1 MRENLKKNQAITLVS
16 LVVTIII
23 LIILAGISI
32 NLIFGDNGIITKA
45 KQSKEMME
53 IASAKEKLELYKTE
67 LLLNSNEYILNLQTY
82 INSLIEKGIIT
93 NNDIENTE
101 YDNSKLIT
109 MNGYVFLLTEEDKD
123 IKIEVQGK
131 VGEVIIVDRTKP
143 ILTIMSNTV
152 NTISIEATDNSSGIV
167 GYIYSKTN
175 TIPENFI
182 ECENTLNLNITI
194 QNLEENTK
202 YYIWVKDLVGN
213 ISEYKTATTSI
224 ANYSLNNGGKYN
236 TLAQA
241 VENATIGDTINVIKD
256 YTDTSDVNINKNII
270 LNTNGKTLIRT
281 KTIQI
286 AEGTIVEITG
296 EGTLTTEEEINLITN
311 NGNLN
316 ITHEGTI
323 SNTNTGN
330 SRAIYNIGNINKTGT
345 GTINSSGT
353 ISTISGGNINISEG
367 NIISTHVGV
376 YTSGILNIS
385 NNAVIEGVNN
395 AIYLEKNATGIVNG
409 GTLTASKHDGICVA
423 NNSKLT
429 ISGGNIT
436 GNNAAIY
443 YASSNTIEIN
453 GGNLI
458 GTNLQGITISKNGS
472 GNIEINDGNISGYY
486 HGIWKTSSANLI
498 INGGTIKATTMY
510 DGISIAEEDTGN
522 LTITSGTIIGNNN
535 AIWSAGKGNITISGG
550 TLTGNTYYAVCI
562 VEKMSGKLTITE
574 GILTGKFCGIRDDS
588 SNTTEKKNILISGG
602 TITGQEYYGIHLKS
616 SNIELNILGGNIL
629 GGHYG
634 VFLKDGNEVT
644 LNILGGNLTGTLYS
658 GIGVFANGTVN
669 IGDDTKAIDNNNVI
683 ITGET
688 YGIYKSADYT
698 STINYNNGT
707 LKGKTAGYNGT
718 INVRSGYTINN
729 TKIGEYYVTTLK

>member
-1 MRENLKKNQAITLVS
+1 MKNSSKGITLVA
-16 LVVTIII
+16 LVVTIIV
-23 LIILAGISI
+23 LIILAGVSI
-32 NLIFGDNGIITKA
+32 NLVLGENGIITKA
-45 KQSKEMME
+45 KQAKEMME
-53 IASAKEKLELYKTE
+53 IASLKEKLELNKTE
-67 LLLNSNEYILNLQTY
+67 LLLSSDYTFNLQNY
-82 INSLIEKGIIT
+82 INSLIEKEIIT
-93 NNDIENTE
+93 SNDIENTE

-109 MNGYVFLLTEEDKD
+109 INGYVFLLTEEDED

-131 VGEVIIVDRTKP
+131 VGGVIIVDRTKP

-182 ECENTLNLNITI
+182 ECENTLCLNITI

-224 ANYSLNNGGKYN
+224 GNYSLNNGGKYN

-241 VENATIGDTINVIKD
+241 VENAAIGDTINVIKD
-256 YTDTSDVNINKNII
+256 YTDTSDVNINKNLI

-286 AEGTIVEITG
+286 AEGTTVEITG

-330 SRAIYNIGNINKTGT
+330 SRAIYSAGKINKTGSGIISST
-345 GTINSSGT
+345 GTKAT
-353 ISTISGGNINISEG
+353 ILGRDINISNG
-367 NIISTHVGV
+367 KVISINSYGV
-376 YTSGILNIS
+376 STSGIVNIS
-385 NNAVIEGVNN
+385 NNAILEGTDN
-395 AIYLEKNATGIVNG
+395 ALFLVGTAT
-409 GTLTASKHDGICVA
+409 A
-423 NNSKLT
+423 T
-429 ISGGNIT
+429 ISGGSLNASKYDGIYTGGSSKLIISGGTIT
-436 GNNAAIY
+436 GKNAAIY
-443 YASSNTIEIN
+443 HESTNTIEIN

-458 GTNLQGITISKNGS
+458 GTNLHGITISKNGS
-472 GNIEINDGNISGYY
+472 GNIEINDGNISGYVQ
-486 HGIWKTSSANLI
+486 GIYKTSSANLI
-498 INGGTIKATTMY
+498 INGGTIKATTKY

-522 LTITSGTIIGNNN
+522 LTITGGTIIGNNN

-550 TLTGNTYYAVCI
+550 TLRGNTYYAVCI

-574 GILTGKFCGIRDDS
+574 GILTGKSCGIRDDS
-588 SNTTEKKNILISGG
+588 LNTTEKKNILISGG
-602 TITGQEYYGIHLKS
+602 TITGQEHSGIHLKS
-616 SNIELNILGGNIL
+616 SNIELNILGGSIL
-629 GGHYG
+629 GAQYG
-634 VFLKDGNEVT
+634 VLLKDGNEVT
-644 LNILGGNLTGTLYS
+644 LNVLGGNLTGTSLYS
-658 GIGVFANGTVN
+658 GIGIFANGTVN
-669 IGDDTKAIDNNNVI
+669 IGDGTKAINNNNLIV
-683 ITGET
+683 TGET
-688 YGIYKSADYT
+688 YGIYKSTDYT
-698 STINYNNGT
+698 ATINYNNGT

-718 INVRSGYTINN
+718 INVRNGYTVNK
-729 TKIGEYYVTTLK
+729 TTIGEYQVITLK